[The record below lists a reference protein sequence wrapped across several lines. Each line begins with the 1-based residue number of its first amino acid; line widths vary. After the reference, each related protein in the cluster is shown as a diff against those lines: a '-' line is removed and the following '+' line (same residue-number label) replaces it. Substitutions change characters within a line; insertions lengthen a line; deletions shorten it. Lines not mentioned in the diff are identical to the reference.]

1 MFQFAE
7 ITLRFF
13 SKLLLYFF
21 FFNLLLF
28 FSFLFHRPYGP
39 ELIQYAILRGGFA
52 TKQIFWWSTVE
63 GNVISG
69 SAMGGIQHP
78 QIRRWSISIIW
89 AVILH
94 KVTYIYIYISIKLL
108 FFGAS
113 CYFLFF
119 GLEIVWKPKSK
130 GNKKG
135 YDISV
140 WITNQIGTLEILIS
154 LLTIDFAYVCVCVYK
169 YSSENLPINSF
180 IISNTEIL
188 ICIGFLQV

>member
-94 KVTYIYIYISIKLL
+94 KVTYIYIYPLNCFFLVLAVIFFSLVWRLFGSQKAKVIKR
-108 FFGAS
+108 ATT
-113 CYFLFF
+113 YR
-119 GLEIVWKPKSK
+119 
-130 GNKKG
+130 
-135 YDISV
+135 
-140 WITNQIGTLEILIS
+140 
-154 LLTIDFAYVCVCVYK
+154 
-169 YSSENLPINSF
+169 SESQ
-180 IISNTEIL
+180 TK
-188 ICIGFLQV
+188 